1 MSNNKDGSIAP
12 KERINIR
19 YVPKTDGQVA
29 EVELPLNLLVTGDLS
44 GKPDQTPLDERQ
56 PVAIDK
62 NNFNAVIAQSDV
74 GRNFTV
80 SSALSG
86 NDGARMD
93 INLKV
98 NSMAD
103 LSPDSIASQVLK
115 NVIIGKSWITCA
127 RWGNCWQRINLIWLV
142 SSAKKKETLMLNA

>member
-1 MSNNKDGSIAP
+1 
-12 KERINIR
+12 
-19 YVPKTDGQVA
+19 VA